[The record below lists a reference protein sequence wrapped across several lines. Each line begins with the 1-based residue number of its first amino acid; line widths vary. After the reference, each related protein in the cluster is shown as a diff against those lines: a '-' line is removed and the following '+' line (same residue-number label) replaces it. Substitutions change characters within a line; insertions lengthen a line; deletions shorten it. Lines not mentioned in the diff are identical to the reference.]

1 MPLAALIIPGLAPGA
16 TAVRSDG
23 AASPDRAGAAA
34 AFDAL
39 LGEVAASDAR
49 PAAGAHVTKDSG
61 GAAAR
66 PEPGP
71 PAFPQHD
78 LRFNAAFTDQTLE
91 DAGADIA
98 VTMHSAPSGDDGKD
112 PGAEAELTAPVNTGA
127 DQPAPHQ
134 APALAVESKA
144 SDLKRPAQSAPPTA
158 IDTEVAGDTSP
169 DLQINAGVRPAQSDI
184 ASGEAAQAGADRA
197 PAMRNP
203 DVRERPVP
211 FDAAGGQDTGAGR
224 EGVRENGANAEMAGK
239 EGGKTDPAS
248 FGAGKDAVRHLP
260 ETPEYSA
267 MPDAWS
273 AGDVAGEA
281 DALPANERDAPNR
294 PAPLQAPQ
302 AADPAEPP
310 AAPDSAPISASAPED
325 GADPEA
331 ASRPEVQ
338 AAQPAPAQAPDAP
351 ANAASVRRESA
362 PRRLA
367 PVGDASKAGDE
378 PAKPAQSAVKAQA
391 PAAPQAAA
399 PMKAPAP
406 DLPAPQRSAEAFQ
419 ALLQAQTRPA
429 ADAALLRTGE
439 LPPDSSGDAA
449 LRGGPDRAAE
459 LLRTSAPAN
468 PSAPPRF
475 APQTVQTLAAQIV
488 RRQGEGGRVFD
499 IRLDPPELGRVGVRL
514 EMGKDQM
521 VKAMLSAER
530 PDTLQELQRT
540 ARDLERALAEAGL
553 NLAEN
558 GLSFSL
564 GGERGERDAH
574 GSDTPRSADRVVE
587 IDVARPGAPAAALYG
602 FALTRAAGLDIQ
614 A

>member
-1 MPLAALIIPGLAPGA
+1 MPLAAVIIPGLAPGA

-23 AASPDRAGAAA
+23 AATPDRAGAAA

-49 PAAGAHVTKDSG
+49 AAAGAHVTKDSG
-61 GAAAR
+61 GPAAR
-66 PEPGP
+66 PEPSP
-71 PAFPQHD
+71 PAFPQPD
-78 LRFNAAFTDQTLE
+78 LRFNAALADQTLE
-91 DAGADIA
+91 DDGADIT
-98 VTMHSAPSGDDGKD
+98 VIMHSGPSGDGED
-112 PGAEAELTAPVNTGA
+112 PGAEGELMAPVKTGA
-127 DQPAPHQ
+127 ARPAPDQ
-134 APALAVESKA
+134 GPALAFEAKT
-144 SDLKRPAQSAPPTA
+144 SDLKRPVQSAAPA
-158 IDTEVAGDTSP
+158 VIDTEAAGGASP
-169 DLQINAGVRPAQSDI
+169 DVQIDAGARPAQSAI

-197 PAMRNP
+197 PAMRSL
-203 DVRERPVP
+203 DARERPVP
-211 FDAAGGQDTGAGR
+211 FDAAGGQDTGSGR
-224 EGVRENGANAEMAGK
+224 EGVRENGANAEMAGE
-239 EGGKTDPAS
+239 EGSKTDPAS
-248 FGAGKDAVRHLP
+248 IGAGKDAVRHLP
-260 ETPEYSA
+260 ETPEQSA
-267 MPDAWS
+267 MPDALS
-273 AGDVAGEA
+273 AKDAAGEA
-281 DALPANERDAPNR
+281 DALPANERDAPNSA
-294 PAPLQAPQ
+294 APLQAPQ
-302 AADPAEPP
+302 PADPAEPP
-310 AAPDSAPISASAPED
+310 AAPESAPISGSGTED

-331 ASRPEVQ
+331 ASSPDVQ
-338 AAQPAPAQAPDAP
+338 AAQAVPAPAPDVL
-351 ANAASVRRESA
+351 ANAASVRRESE
-362 PRRLA
+362 PRRFA
-367 PVGDASKAGDE
+367 SGGDASKAGDE
-378 PAKPAQSAVKAQA
+378 PAKPAQSGMKTQA

-406 DLPAPQRSAEAFQ
+406 DMPAPQRSAEAFQ

-439 LPPDSSGDAA
+439 LPPDPSGDAA

-574 GSDTPRSADRVVE
+574 GSDTPSSADRVVE
-587 IDVARPGAPAAALYG
+587 IDVARPGAPAVALYG
-602 FALTRAAGLDIQ
+602 FALARAAGLDIQ